1 MYFYYQKEGGTEEW
15 KIVPAE
21 EVSKLAPHMFRT
33 ILALDTPPTESST
46 PDVIAGIRYSGPLY
60 FDLDDGEAPESTA
73 KHLLALIEKLNRYD
87 VQTSCM
93 KIYASGGKGFHLLVD
108 QGIFIEK
115 IAK

>member
-1 MYFYYQKEGGTEEW
+1 MYFYYLKEGGTEEW

-73 KHLLALIEKLNRYD
+73 KHLLALIEKLNRYKM
-87 VQTSCM
+87 QTS
-93 KIYASGGKGFHLLVD
+93 
-108 QGIFIEK
+108 
-115 IAK
+115 